1 MNPTCDVISVSCY
14 QYCQKEPEDKEE
26 KQKTGR
32 KRVTSR
38 KGRSW
43 GKSWAGALTK
53 QGHPEEPVSAK
64 RRTAPYRAE
73 TIGRREGNQA
83 ESLQLR
89 ELRGVCGKCV
99 CPLCHPLELQSP
111 ACCDLWKCPLAA

>member
-1 MNPTCDVISVSCY
+1 MNPACDVIFVSCY

-64 RRTAPYRAE
+64 RRTAPCRAE
-73 TIGRREGNQA
+73 TIGRREGNRA
-83 ESLQLR
+83 ESL
-89 ELRGVCGKCV
+89 ENSGVCVVNVCV
-99 CPLCHPLELQSP
+99 HSAIPLSCRALP
-111 ACCDLWKCPLAA
+111 AVIFGNVL